1 VQKFLKW
8 TLKSIR
14 KDGAMMS
21 WMEEKRFEWVP
32 LASSMLNK
40 LLAGQT
46 IIVITDDERAWFGKY
61 ILKSINSQKKNRPL
75 LPFVSINT
83 FFPNMHELRT
93 KEDIEVLEDM
103 LSQSFLNGYSFF
115 YIGKSNDIK
124 MQLAKRNDDSFLWVL
139 DEHMQNS
146 FYLSS
151 GDDLLDIKLVQL
163 LRLLDKSIDAVL
175 FAEVS
180 LEHDE

>member
-1 VQKFLKW
+1 MQKFLKW
-8 TLKSIR
+8 TLKTIR
-14 KDGAMMS
+14 KDGSMMS

-32 LASSMLNK
+32 LASSMLEK

-46 IIVITDDERAWFGKY
+46 IIVITDEDRAWFGEY
-61 ILKSINSQKKNRPL
+61 ILKGINSNNKNRPL
-75 LPFVSINT
+75 LPFVSIRT
-83 FFPNMHELRT
+83 FFPNIPQLKTREDVEL
-93 KEDIEVLEDM
+93 LEDM

-115 YIGKSNDIK
+115 YVGKSNDIK
-124 MQLAKRNDDSFLWVL
+124 MQLAKRSDDGFLWVL

-151 GDDLLDIKLVQL
+151 GDEMLDIKLIQL
-163 LRLLDKSIDAVL
+163 YRLLDKSIDAVL

-180 LEHDE
+180 LEDE

>member
-1 VQKFLKW
+1 MQKFLKW
-8 TLKSIR
+8 TLKTIR
-14 KDGAMMS
+14 KDGSMMS

-32 LASSMLNK
+32 LASSMLEK

-46 IIVITDDERAWFGKY
+46 IIVITDEDRAWFGEY
-61 ILKSINSQKKNRPL
+61 ILKGINSNNKNRPL
-75 LPFVSINT
+75 LPFVSIRT
-83 FFPNMHELRT
+83 FFPNIQQLKTREDVEL
-93 KEDIEVLEDM
+93 LEDM

-115 YIGKSNDIK
+115 YVGKSNDIK
-124 MQLAKRNDDSFLWVL
+124 MQLAKRSDDGFLWVL

-151 GDDLLDIKLVQL
+151 GDEMLDIKLIQL
-163 LRLLDKSIDAVL
+163 YRLLDKSIDAVL

-180 LEHDE
+180 LEDE

>member
-1 VQKFLKW
+1 MQKFLKW
-8 TLKSIR
+8 TLKTIR
-14 KDGAMMS
+14 KDGSMMS

-32 LASSMLNK
+32 LASSMLEK

-46 IIVITDDERAWFGKY
+46 IIVITDEDRAWFGQY
-61 ILKSINSQKKNRPL
+61 ILKSINSNNKNRPL
-75 LPFVSINT
+75 LPFVSIRT
-83 FFPNMHELRT
+83 FFPNIHQLKT
-93 KEDIEVLEDM
+93 KEDVELLEDM

-124 MQLAKRNDDSFLWVL
+124 MQLAKRSDDGFLWVL

-151 GDDLLDIKLVQL
+151 GDEMLDIKLIQL
-163 LRLLDKSIDAVL
+163 YRLLDKSIDAVL

-180 LEHDE
+180 LEDE

>member
-1 VQKFLKW
+1 MQKFLKW
-8 TLKSIR
+8 TLKTIR
-14 KDGAMMS
+14 KDGSMMS

-32 LASSMLNK
+32 LASSMLEK

-46 IIVITDDERAWFGKY
+46 IIVITDEDRAWFGEY
-61 ILKSINSQKKNRPL
+61 ILKSINSNNKNRPL
-75 LPFVSINT
+75 LPFVSIRT
-83 FFPNMHELRT
+83 FFPNIQQLKTREDVEL
-93 KEDIEVLEDM
+93 LEDM

-115 YIGKSNDIK
+115 YVGKSNDIK
-124 MQLAKRNDDSFLWVL
+124 MQLAKRSDDGFLWVL

-151 GDDLLDIKLVQL
+151 GDEMLDIKLIQL
-163 LRLLDKSIDAVL
+163 YRLLDKSIDAVL

-180 LEHDE
+180 LEDE

>member
-1 VQKFLKW
+1 MQKFLKW
-8 TLKSIR
+8 TLKTIR
-14 KDGAMMS
+14 KDGSMMS

-32 LASSMLNK
+32 LASSMLGK

-46 IIVITDDERAWFGKY
+46 IIVITDEDREWFGEY
-61 ILKSINSQKKNRPL
+61 VLKSINTNNKNRPL
-75 LPFVSINT
+75 LPFVSIRT
-83 FFPNMHELRT
+83 FFPNIQQLKT
-93 KEDIEVLEDM
+93 KEDVELLEDM

-115 YIGKSNDIK
+115 YVGKSNDIK
-124 MQLAKRNDDSFLWVL
+124 MQLAKRSDDGFLWVL

-151 GDDLLDIKLVQL
+151 GDEMLDIKLIQL
-163 LRLLDKSIDAVL
+163 YRLLDKSIDAVL

-180 LEHDE
+180 LEDE